1 MFVVESLTVA
11 GPRESSVE
19 RYQPKRTLSRK
30 GCRAIKT
37 FPGEKKPRTVR
48 IPAIRCIITCPS
60 LGFFE
65 RNDTIVR
72 AGRNSFSP
80 VQVMAYW
87 VL

>member
-1 MFVVESLTVA
+1 MFVVESLTFA
-11 GPRESSVE
+11 GPRESSAE
-19 RYQPKRTLSRK
+19 RHQVKRALSRK
-30 GCRAIKT
+30 GCT
-37 FPGEKKPRTVR
+37 NSGELVYYLLLFP
-48 IPAIRCIITCPS
+48 
-60 LGFFE
+60 GFFE